1 MKRLFA
7 IVFLVALLGVG
18 GYAHAGVLAAHSGT
32 HGVYSSS
39 TEEEELEREL
49 EEWLEKELES
59 GELEEPEGEPE
70 EVAEEIEAEEAG
82 GGEGTEG
89 GKGEEPTAEEEAEE
103 EELEECVL
111 DFADTTVV
119 VDSRSDTL
127 RVTVHYRSEAPI
139 GVAIGL
145 RSPGKR
151 GAFSLGADKTHF
163 HRAGVF
169 HRTEHLS
176 PSQTAKL
183 MQARTLELE
192 LEPLGLEEACE
203 GLFDEALTAHQ
214 GSGAK
219 RFFS

>member
-7 IVFLVALLGVG
+7 IVFLVALLVVG
-18 GYAHAGVLAAHSGT
+18 GTARAGILGAYPAT
-32 HGVYSSS
+32 HGAYASS
-39 TEEEELEREL
+39 TEEEEFEREL
-49 EEWLEKELES
+49 EEWLEEEFES
-59 GELEEPEGEPE
+59 GELEEAEGEPE
-70 EVAEEIEAEEAG
+70 EAAEEIEAEET

-119 VDSRSDTL
+119 VDSRDDTL
-127 RVTVHYRSEAPI
+127 RVTVHYRSEEPI

-145 RSPGKR
+145 RSRGKR
-151 GAFSLGADKTHF
+151 GAFSLGADKTRF

-169 HRTEHLS
+169 HRSEHLS

-203 GLFDEALTAHQ
+203 GLFDEALTARH

-219 RFFS
+219 RTFS

>member
-18 GYAHAGVLAAHSGT
+18 GSAHAGVLAAHSGG
-32 HGVYSSS
+32 HGAYSSS
-39 TEEEELEREL
+39 TEEEEFEREL
-49 EEWLEKELES
+49 EEWLEEEIES

-82 GGEGTEG
+82 DGSGEG
-89 GKGEEPTAEEEAEE
+89 KEPAAEEDEEDEE

-111 DFADTTVV
+111 DFADATVV

-127 RVTVHYRSEAPI
+127 RITVHYRSEEPVGI
-139 GVAIGL
+139 AIGL
-145 RSPGKR
+145 RSRGSQ
-151 GAFSLGADKTHF
+151 GAFSLSADKTRF
-163 HRAGVF
+163 RRAGVF
-169 HRTEHLS
+169 HRSEHLS

-183 MQARTLELE
+183 MKARSLDLE
-192 LEPLGLEEACE
+192 LEPLGFEEACE
-203 GLFDEALTAHQ
+203 GLFDEALTARH

-219 RFFS
+219 RSFS